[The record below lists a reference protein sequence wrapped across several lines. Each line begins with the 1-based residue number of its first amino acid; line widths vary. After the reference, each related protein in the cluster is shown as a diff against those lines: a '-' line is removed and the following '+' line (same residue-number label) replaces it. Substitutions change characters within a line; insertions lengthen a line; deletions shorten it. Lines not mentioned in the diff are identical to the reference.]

1 MEKWKRSYDRFMSEK
16 PETKARVVAANRA
29 QMRLV
34 PLDLES
40 VLPEDH
46 QARAVWAFV
55 ERLDLSEFYARIE
68 AREGKAGRP
77 ATDPQ
82 ILLALWIYA
91 TIEGVGSAREIE
103 RLCSYHLA
111 YQWICGGVHVN
122 HHSLSD
128 FRGEAADLLNGVL
141 TQSVTMLMSQ
151 GLVEMRRVAQD
162 GMRVRAAAGASSFR
176 TRSGLKKLQTMVR
189 KQVETLAMEIEADPG
204 ASSRREEA
212 ARKRAADQRSRR
224 IERALKEMEEVERRK
239 KSNNGKKKSKP
250 RSSTTDPRARV
261 MKMADGGFRPA
272 YNVHLVSDTASKV
285 VVAVEVDNA
294 GTDKH
299 TMVPLAEQIDERYQV
314 RPEEWLTDGG
324 CNSLENI
331 DRMTE
336 RQCRIFAPLPRP
348 RSSGRKPTDIRPT
361 DSAAVREW
369 RGRMGTKKAK
379 AIYKERGAT
388 AELVNAQCRGQGLV
402 QFLVRGT
409 KKVLSVVL
417 LHAITHNM
425 RRGWAFA

>member
-1 MEKWKRSYDRFMSEK
+1 MSEQAQ
-16 PETKARVVAANRA
+16 TKARVVEANRA

-40 VLPEDH
+40 ALPEDH

-55 ERLDLSEFYARIE
+55 ERLDLSEFYGRIE

-77 ATDPQ
+77 ATDPR

-91 TIEGVGSAREIE
+91 TIDGVGSAREIE
-103 RLCSYHLA
+103 RLCSQHLA

-128 FRGEAADLLNGVL
+128 FRSEAADLLNGVL

-176 TRSGLKKLQTMVR
+176 TRKGLQKLERVVR
-189 KQVETLAMEIEADPG
+189 GQVETLAREIEADPG
-204 ASSRREEA
+204 ASRRREEA
-212 ARKRAADQRSRR
+212 ARKRAAEQRARR
-224 IERALKEMEEVERRK
+224 IERALEEMEEVERRK
-239 KSNNGKKKSKP
+239 KSNNGKKKSEP
-250 RSSTTDPRARV
+250 RSSTTDPSARV

-285 VVAVEVDNA
+285 VVAVDVDNA

-299 TMVPLAEQIDERYQV
+299 TMVPLAEQVEKRYQV
-314 RPEEWLTDGG
+314 RPQEWLTDGG

-331 DRMTE
+331 DRMIE
-336 RQCRIFAPLPRP
+336 RECRIFAPLPRP

-361 DSAAVREW
+361 DSEAVREW